1 MESPPPN
8 LGRRF
13 HESNRAGD
21 GYCWVNAVKIGL
33 RIDADTFRGT
43 RDGLPALYRILR
55 QRSIRASFF
64 FTVGPDNMGRHL
76 LRLARPKFAAK
87 MLRTRAARLYGWDIL
102 RRGTLGPGP
111 VIGRRLADTLRQ
123 ASREG
128 HETGVHAWDHH
139 AWQMKLDGPAIA
151 TQLQRAVE
159 LLTALGVPPVCSAAP
174 GWRCDDQVLL
184 IKQRFDF
191 TYNSDCRGQSLF
203 LPMVNGRVLRQPQ
216 VPVTLPTYDEVV
228 GCGGRRGVTDRN
240 YNDHLLGLL
249 EEDSINVLVVHA
261 EVEGIHASAMFES
274 FLDRAAAMGAAFVP
288 LGDLVRAQTVTDVA
302 RIVQRSLPT
311 RDGPVACQESQPAEA
326 PGSAP

>member
-1 MESPPPN
+1 MS
-8 LGRRF
+8 RRS
-13 HESNRAGD
+13 HESCFSSNTRSATGSRRA
-21 GYCWVNAVKIGL
+21 NAMKIGL

-111 VIGRRLADTLRQ
+111 VIGCRLADTLRQ

-139 AWQMKLDGPAIA
+139 AWQTNLDGPAIA

-159 LLTALGVPPVCSAAP
+159 LLTELGTPPTCSAAP

-191 TYNSDCRGQSLF
+191 TYNSDCRGRSLF

-228 GCGGRRGVTDRN
+228 GWGGRGGVTDRN
-240 YNDHLLGLL
+240 YNDHLLRLL
-249 EEDSINVLVVHA
+249 DPASINVLAVHA

-274 FLDRAAAMGAAFVP
+274 FLDRAAAMGALLVP
-288 LGDLVRAQTVTDVA
+288 LGELVREQTVTDVGKL
-302 RIVQRSLPT
+302 VQRNLPT
-311 RDGPVACQESQPAEA
+311 RDGPVACQESQPAETPGTA
-326 PGSAP
+326 P

>member
-1 MESPPPN
+1 M
-8 LGRRF
+8 
-13 HESNRAGD
+13 
-21 GYCWVNAVKIGL
+21 KIGL
-33 RIDADTFRGT
+33 RIDADTYRGT
-43 RDGLPALYRILR
+43 RDGLPELYRILR
-55 QRSIRASFF
+55 QRSIHASFF

-128 HETGVHAWDHH
+128 HETGVHAWDHY
-139 AWQMKLDGPAIA
+139 AWQRKLHGPAIEI
-151 TQLQRAVE
+151 QLQRAVE
-159 LLTALGVPPVCSAAP
+159 LLTDLGTEPTCSAAP

-191 TYNSDCRGQSLF
+191 TYNSDCRGHSVF
-203 LPMVNGRVLRQPQ
+203 LPMVNGTVLRQPQ

-228 GCGGRRGVTDRN
+228 GWGGHGGVTDDN
-240 YNDHLLGLL
+240 YNDYMIGLL
-249 EEDSINVLVVHA
+249 QEDSTNVLAIHA

-274 FLDRAAAMGAAFVP
+274 FLDRATAMGVEFVP
-288 LGDLVRAQTVTDVA
+288 LGELVRAQAVTEVGTL
-302 RIVQRSLPT
+302 VQRELPT
-311 RDGPVACQESQPAEA
+311 RDGPVACQQAQPAETPETA
-326 PGSAP
+326 S